1 MAQVGFHVLCFVLF
15 YPPPHTLYISGI
27 QLLFQFIR
35 TIASRQFH
43 GIICLGFTSWFHNR
57 GSSNL
62 TTALASNCSWQRPIK
77 FHRCQIDNRSQIF
90 NLSLMGKTWPSDQG
104 VQIRTWPMSDPN
116 CFTIDSK
123 QAVEKDASENRF
135 SSREFHA
142 IDVCAFYYL
151 FIVYK

>member
-1 MAQVGFHVLCFVLF
+1 MLCFVL
-15 YPPPHTLYISGI
+15 PSPHTLYIKGI

-77 FHRCQIDNRSQIF
+77 FHLCQIDNRSQIF
-90 NLSLMGKTWPSDQG
+90 NLSLMGENMT
-104 VQIRTWPMSDPN
+104 IRLGSSNKDITKVR
-116 CFTIDSK
+116 SK
-123 QAVEKDASENRF
+123 LLHNRF
-135 SSREFHA
+135 KAGSRKRCEWEPLFFERVSC
-142 IDVCAFYYL
+142 DRCLCVLL
-151 FIVYK
+151 FIYCI